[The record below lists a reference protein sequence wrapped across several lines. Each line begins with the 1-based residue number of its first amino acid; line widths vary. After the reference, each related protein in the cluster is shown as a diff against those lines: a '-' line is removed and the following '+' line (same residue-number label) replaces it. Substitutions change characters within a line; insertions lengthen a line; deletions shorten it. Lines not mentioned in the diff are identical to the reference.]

1 MLYNG
6 PLIFWGFAV
15 LSLRNISL
23 LCIAVMSAVS
33 VYLAASLPLSPDE
46 AHYAL
51 YGSHLALSYFDHPP
65 MVGWVQALMLTVSE
79 ADFWLRMPPMLLS
92 VATGLMLFRFTRR
105 YFDEN
110 SAWLSLLFFSCLP
123 MFRMLGLAWVPEDP
137 LMLAGLTCLWVTL
150 ALAEKNTL
158 CLWLLLGASLG
169 IAALSK
175 YTAVTLA
182 FSVAIALF
190 YLRGPKVLLEKGLW
204 LAVLVAALL
213 LLPILLWNYQHE
225 WISFQYQLE
234 HGTERHAASLIA
246 ALQMQLGQA
255 LSYSP
260 LIYVLG
266 VVASL
271 LLWRNPQARVLMM
284 FAWPILLLFS
294 FSALKGRSLPHWT
307 AMGVLFLLPLISH
320 AFLRFWQGGR
330 LAKTAL
336 ILLFSTAPLISI
348 AMLLVLGKV
357 NLGFKDYQHP
367 LQDLVGWDEVAEL
380 TREVAEADPEA
391 DMRQILIPNWSY
403 ASRLAWYARPHKVKV
418 LDTRVDQFDLW
429 FGATEA
435 GEGGYLIL
443 PREKD
448 KFANKLLLNF
458 ADCEFVFEHQVESP
472 QQIKINEFKVYRCH
486 AYQP

>member
-1 MLYNG
+1 MARLF
-6 PLIFWGFAV
+6 FWGCAV

-23 LCIAVMSAVS
+23 LCVTVMSAVS

-65 MVGWVQALMLTVSE
+65 LVGWVQALMLNISE
-79 ADFWLRMPPMLLS
+79 ADFWLRLAPLLVS
-92 VATGLMLFRFTRR
+92 LATGLVLFRFTRR
-105 YFDEN
+105 YFDEA
-110 SAWLSLLFFSCLP
+110 SAWLSVLLFSLLP

-137 LMLAGLTCLWVTL
+137 LMLAGLTCLWATL

-158 CLWLLLGASLG
+158 GLWLLLGASLG
-169 IAALSK
+169 VAALSK

-190 YLRGPKVLLEKGLW
+190 YLRGPKLLLEKGLW
-204 LAVLVAALL
+204 LAVCVAALL
-213 LLPILLWNYQHE
+213 LVPILLWNYQHD

-246 ALQMQLGQA
+246 ALQMQLGQM

-260 LIYVLG
+260 LVYLLGIAASVL
-266 VVASL
+266 A
-271 LLWRNPQARVLMM
+271 WRNPRARVLMM

-307 AMGVLFLLPLISH
+307 AMGVLFLLPLISQ
-320 AFLRFWQGGR
+320 AILQLWQGHWLR
-330 LAKTAL
+330 KVL
-336 ILLFSTAPLISI
+336 IGFLGLSAPLITL
-348 AMLLVLGKV
+348 AMVLVLGKV
-357 NLGFKDYQHP
+357 NLGFNDYQHP
-367 LQDLVGWDEVAEL
+367 LQDLVGWDEVAQL
-380 TREVAEADPEA
+380 SREVAQADPEPA
-391 DMRQILIPNWSY
+391 MRQILSSNWSY
-403 ASRLAWYARPHKVKV
+403 ASRLAWYARPLSVKV

-429 FGATEA
+429 FGAMQA

-448 KFANKLLLNF
+448 KFENKLLLNF
-458 ADCEFVFEHQVESP
+458 ADCEFVFDHQVESP
-472 QQIKINEFKVYRCH
+472 QHIQINEFKVYRCH
-486 AYQP
+486 GYQP

>member
-1 MLYNG
+1 MARLF
-6 PLIFWGFAV
+6 FWGCAV

-23 LCIAVMSAVS
+23 LCVTVMSAVS

-65 MVGWVQALMLTVSE
+65 LVGWVQALMLNISE
-79 ADFWLRMPPMLLS
+79 ADFWLRLPPLLVS
-92 VATGLMLFRFTRR
+92 LATGLVLFRFTRR
-105 YFDEN
+105 YFDEA
-110 SAWLSLLFFSCLP
+110 SAWLSVLLFSLLP

-137 LMLAGLTCLWVTL
+137 LMLAGLTCLWATL

-158 CLWLLLGASLG
+158 GLWLLLGASLG
-169 IAALSK
+169 VAALSK

-190 YLRGPKVLLEKGLW
+190 YLRGPKLLLEKGLW
-204 LAVLVAALL
+204 LAVYVAALL
-213 LLPILLWNYQHE
+213 LVPILLWNYQND
-225 WISFQYQLE
+225 WISFHYQLE

-246 ALQMQLGQA
+246 ALQMQLGQM

-260 LIYVLG
+260 LVYLLG
-266 VVASL
+266 IVASVL
-271 LLWRNPQARVLMM
+271 AWRNPRARVLMM

-307 AMGVLFLLPLISH
+307 AMGVLFLLPLISQ
-320 AFLRFWQGGR
+320 AILQLWQGHWLR
-330 LAKTAL
+330 KVL
-336 ILLFSTAPLISI
+336 IGFLGLSAPLITL
-348 AMLLVLGKV
+348 AMVLVLGKA
-357 NLGFKDYQHP
+357 NLGFNDYQHP
-367 LQDLVGWDEVAEL
+367 LQDLVGWDEVAQL
-380 TREVAEADPEA
+380 SREVAQADPEPA
-391 DMRQILIPNWSY
+391 MRQILSSNWSY
-403 ASRLAWYARPHKVKV
+403 ASRLAWYARPLSVKV

-429 FGATEA
+429 FGAMQA

-448 KFANKLLLNF
+448 KFENKLLLNF
-458 ADCEFVFEHQVESP
+458 ADCEFVFDHQVESP
-472 QQIKINEFKVYRCH
+472 QHIQINEFKVYRCH
-486 AYQP
+486 GYQP

>member
-6 PLIFWGFAV
+6 PLILGGDAV

-23 LCIAVMSAVS
+23 LCVAVMSAVS

-65 MVGWVQALMLTVSE
+65 MVGWVQALMLLISDT
-79 ADFWLRMPPMLLS
+79 DFWLRLPPLLVS
-92 VATGLMLFRFTRR
+92 LATGVLLFRFTRR
-105 YFDEN
+105 YFDEA
-110 SAWLSLLFFSCLP
+110 SAWLSVVFFSLLP

-137 LMLAGLTCLWVTL
+137 LMLAGLTCLWATL

-158 CLWLLLGASLG
+158 SLWLLLGASLG
-169 IAALSK
+169 VAALSK

-182 FSVAIALF
+182 LSVALALF

-204 LAVLVAALL
+204 LAVLVAGLL
-213 LLPILLWNYQHE
+213 LLPILIWNYQHD
-225 WISFQYQLE
+225 WISFNYQLE
-234 HGTERHAASLIA
+234 HGTERHAASLLA
-246 ALQMQLGQA
+246 AGQMQLGQILA
-255 LSYSP
+255 YSP
-260 LIYVLG
+260 LVYVVG
-266 VVASL
+266 IVASVL
-271 LLWRNPQARVLMM
+271 AWRNPTARVLMM

-294 FSALKGRSLPHWT
+294 FSAFKGRSLPHWT
-307 AMGVLFLLPLISH
+307 AMGVLFLLPLISQS
-320 AFLRFWQGGR
+320 LLQLWQGGR
-330 LAKTAL
+330 LRKV
-336 ILLFSTAPLISI
+336 LLSVLLLSAPLITL
-348 AMLLVLGKV
+348 AMVLVLLKV
-357 NLGFKDYQHP
+357 NLGFKDYEHP
-367 LQDLVGWDEVAEL
+367 LQDLIGWDEVAEL

-448 KFANKLLLNF
+448 KFENKLLLNF
-458 ADCEFVFEHQVESP
+458 ADCEMVFVHQVESP
-472 QQIKINEFKVYRCH
+472 QHIKINEFKVYRCH
-486 AYQP
+486 GYHP